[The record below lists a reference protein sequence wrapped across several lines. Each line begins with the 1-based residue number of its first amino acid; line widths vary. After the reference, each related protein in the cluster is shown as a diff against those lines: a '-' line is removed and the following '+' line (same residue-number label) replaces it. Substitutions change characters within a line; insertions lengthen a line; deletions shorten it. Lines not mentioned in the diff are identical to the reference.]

1 MNLSNSTKLNEMS
14 NDEQK
19 SQEQRG
25 IFKNNLGNFF
35 LNKNKIN
42 LKKFKKP

>member
-25 IFKNNLGNFF
+25 IFKNNLETLF
-35 LNKNKIN
+35 LNKNKFN
-42 LKKFKKP
+42 